1 MEMLI
6 NFFKKIFG
14 FEQLE
19 KRVRILERKNYWREK
34 YKHGLSKFKH
44 SSNIL

>member
-14 FEQLE
+14 IDNLE
-19 KRVRILERKNYWREK
+19 KRIRFLERKNYWKEK
-34 YKHGLSKFKH
+34 YNEKTKS
-44 SSNIL
+44 

>member
-6 NFFKKIFG
+6 NFFKKLFG
-14 FEQLE
+14 YDILE
-19 KRVRILERKNYWREK
+19 KRIRILERKNYWREK
-34 YKHGLSKFKH
+34 YKHGLSKLKH

>member
-14 FEQLE
+14 IDNLE
-19 KRVRILERKNYWREK
+19 KRIRFLKGKNYWKEK
-34 YKHGLSKFKH
+34 YNEKTKS
-44 SSNIL
+44 

>member
-14 FEQLE
+14 LQNLE
-19 KRVRILERKNYWREK
+19 KRIRILERKNYWREK
-34 YKHGLSKFKH
+34 YKHGLSQFKH
-44 SSNIL
+44 PSNIL

>member
-14 FEQLE
+14 IDNLE
-19 KRVRILERKNYWREK
+19 KRIRFLERKNYWKEK
-34 YKHGLSKFKH
+34 YNEKTKK
-44 SSNIL
+44 